1 MDYSQIKLEN
11 ERNTHVTKRLNRLSA
26 WSFFKVLYRDNMW
39 RLFGYSIL
47 MLLCIVPVIIMFYSG
62 AIVNTSLQR
71 ELPMLNAVGFSTGVW
86 DGVDAVYQAG
96 VTANNYVSGAKIALA
111 GLILAVVLSGG
122 FAVIR
127 DAFWTGK
134 LSTVGVFKSLWL
146 GFKSN
151 ILYALVAA
159 AIISFGAYGLF
170 AFYTAISA
178 LVPAWL
184 AIVLLVLLCIA
195 FAFLAMYLTILCSVS
210 VTYKQ
215 SVAQNLKDSW
225 LLMWMNVLPNLVHF
239 ILMLVP
245 VGLYFLF
252 SNGVL
257 FSLYMVLLIM
267 FGGMYVPLVWQV
279 HMMKTFALFHPV
291 EARKKKG
298 QAKSKQPDEILDA
311 PANYYNS

>member
-11 ERNTHVTKRLNRLSA
+11 ERNAHVTKRLNRLSA

-39 RLFGYSIL
+39 RLFGYSLL
-47 MLLCIVPVIIMFYSG
+47 MLLCIVPVVIMFYN
-62 AIVNTSLQR
+62 AQVVNLSWQR
-71 ELPMLNAVGFSTGVW
+71 ELPMFNAVGFSTGVW
-86 DGVDAVYQAG
+86 DGVDSVYQAG
-96 VTANNYVSGAKIALA
+96 VTANNYVSGAQIALS
-111 GLILAVVLSGG
+111 GLIIAVVLSGG

-127 DAFWTGK
+127 DSFWTGK
-134 LSTVGVFKSLWL
+134 LSTVGVFKSMWL
-146 GFKSN
+146 GFKAN
-151 ILYALVAA
+151 FLYAIASA
-159 AIISFGAYGLF
+159 AIMCFGAYGLF

-178 LVPAWL
+178 LVASWI

-215 SVAQNLKDSW
+215 SPAQNLKDSW
-225 LLMWMNVLPNLVHF
+225 LLMWMNVIPNLVHF
-239 ILMLVP
+239 LLMLVP
-245 VGLYFLF
+245 VGLYFVF
-252 SNGVL
+252 SGGVL
-257 FSLYMVLLIM
+257 QSLYMVLLIM

-298 QAKSKQPDEILDA
+298 QAKGKQPDEIVDA
-311 PANYYNS
+311 PAF